1 VKPKCLIMAASGE
14 RSFTVG
20 QVEELKKHLD
30 TVFLEIL
37 NPLDAEEFIRLA
49 FDAEILAMT
58 RRPLNDLDEKII
70 KSLPNLKALA
80 IYSTG
85 YEWLDLKALRE
96 KGILVSYLPDY
107 CTVSVAE
114 HTLAMVLTMSRR
126 THLSYDKA
134 RGIIPDNISL
144 RGFELRGKDIG
155 IIGLGRIGSEV
166 AEMMKAL
173 QTNVSFFDIRDIPDP
188 AADYK
193 PRNKLL
199 EESDIVILTCSK
211 MRDEAPVIAGNELSM
226 MKRNAVLINPARS
239 DLVDNADI
247 FMALKEKK
255 LMGYAVDNYIGDFS
269 EGLDYG
275 RILQTGHTAWYS
287 TEAIERG
294 TSQWVE
300 NIIGLSGSSP
310 INLI

>member
-1 VKPKCLIMAASGE
+1 MKPKCLIMAASGE

-166 AEMMKAL
+166 AKMMKAL